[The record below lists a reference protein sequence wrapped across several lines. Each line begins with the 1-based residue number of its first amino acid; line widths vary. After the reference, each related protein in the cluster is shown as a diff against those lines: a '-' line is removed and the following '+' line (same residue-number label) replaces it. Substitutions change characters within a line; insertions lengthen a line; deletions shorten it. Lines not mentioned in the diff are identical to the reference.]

1 MPLKLNNFK
10 YQQRKDAEDVKF
22 YSCSSGDNA
31 DPRTCYA
38 CSYGASC
45 GGGGGSCSCGA
56 SCGGG
61 GGTCSYGASCGGGG
75 GRCSYG
81 ANCSGG

>member
-31 DPRTCYA
+31 DPRTCFA
-38 CSYGASC
+38 CSYGSSC
-45 GGGGGSCSCGA
+45 GGG
-56 SCGGG
+56 
-61 GGTCSYGASCGGGG
+61 
-75 GRCSYG
+75 
-81 ANCSGG
+81 